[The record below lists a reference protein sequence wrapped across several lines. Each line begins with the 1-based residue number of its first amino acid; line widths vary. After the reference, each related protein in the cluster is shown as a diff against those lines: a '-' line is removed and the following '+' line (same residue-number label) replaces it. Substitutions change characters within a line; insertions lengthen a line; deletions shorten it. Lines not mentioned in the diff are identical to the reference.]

1 MVVLYMNM
9 YGVMFIGVKEE
20 YESKISIDVRHGFV
34 YIPATKLKIISLR
47 TKKRE
52 KKVRQYILYFI
63 IM

>member
-20 YESKISIDVRHGFV
+20 HKSKISIDVRHGSV
-34 YIPATKLKIISLR
+34 CISAAKLGIISLR

-52 KKVRQYILYFI
+52 KKFVRTYYILL
-63 IM
+63 